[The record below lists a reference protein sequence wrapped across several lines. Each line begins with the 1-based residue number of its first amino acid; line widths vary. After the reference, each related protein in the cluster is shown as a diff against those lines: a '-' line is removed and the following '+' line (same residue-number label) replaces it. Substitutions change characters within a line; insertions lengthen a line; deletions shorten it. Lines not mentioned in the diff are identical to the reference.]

1 MLLLLL
7 AVFVVIIVLEVPGL
21 VRKQMWR
28 ELAAFGFLLALGT
41 VFSVTEALDIHL
53 PNPTTV
59 TEKFFHPLA
68 DILNKALMGK

>member
-7 AVFVVIIVLEVPGL
+7 AVFVIIIGLEVPGL

-28 ELAAFGFLLALGT
+28 ELAAFGFLMALGM
-41 VFSVTEALDIHL
+41 VLSVTEALDIHL

-59 TEKFFHPLA
+59 TEKLFHPLA
-68 DILNKALMGK
+68 DIMHKALMGK